1 MAEVISGFDT
11 FVECYNTPGHVVIF
25 AAAEARLFHHVL
37 ECFLVWV
44 HAYGFREILVA
55 VGVIGHQSA
64 HQWQHAERVCV
75 IGFAEQGVVPKIEEL
90 EGQQLVNLF
99 LLLLLALPPAFDT
112 VLEEGCENQ
121 IQQAACDLWPTQVK
135 FIGNLTVELCDYR
148 DFVDCAKDAIA
159 TFRVRDKRFIKFN
172 PEHHKILYN
181 MVEP

>member
-1 MAEVISGFDT
+1 MAPKTLVMFM
-11 FVECYNTPGHVVIF
+11 YK
-25 AAAEARLFHHVL
+25 ALFPLYIYRQKHQQ
-37 ECFLVWV
+37 FIND
-44 HAYGFREILVA
+44 ILYDL
-55 VGVIGHQSA
+55 H
-64 HQWQHAERVCV
+64 
-75 IGFAEQGVVPKIEEL
+75 PKIEEL

-99 LLLLLALPPAFDT
+99 LLLALPPAFDT

-181 MVEP
+181 MVEPDKFETSLWCFH